1 MKIFNLNIKES
12 IFTCI
17 AIGMI
22 AVGCEKKLDVQ
33 PYQGLPVEKALLTE
47 SDVSGTLVGAYD
59 AASSAAAYGG
69 DMMVLNDLIA
79 NKTNINFRGTFQG
92 LTEAYNASMIANNSF
107 AASTWS
113 AAYNTINVSNNVLE
127 NLEKIVSS
135 TTKKQ
140 SVEGQALFLRASMYF
155 ELLKLYSKAYND
167 GNPAINLGVP
177 LVLTATKAPITGSDS
192 KPRATVKAVYDQVIA
207 DLVKAE
213 SLLPSTNTKFATK
226 WAAAAQLSR
235 VYLVMEN
242 YTAAAA
248 AANRVIAGSGK
259 TLTLQ
264 FKDNWFTYVNF
275 NGVTPNEYV
284 FYIKVNNQDGAN
296 SFNTYYGRSI
306 AAFPGSA
313 GRSDM
318 RILTGHLNIYES
330 SDVRRAFFAIDGSR
344 YTQKHLDRFGD
355 VPVIRLAEMYLTRAE
370 ANFRQK
376 TAVGETPLSDINMI
390 RKRAGLPN
398 LTTVDLSA
406 ILKERAAELAFEGNN
421 LFESQRLK
429 KSLGTSTSPIDW
441 NSPKLIMPIP
451 QREMDVNKEL
461 IQNEAYII
469 K

>member
-22 AVGCEKKLDVQ
+22 AIGCEKKLDVQ
-33 PYQGLPVEKALLTE
+33 PYQSMPVERALLTE

-69 DMMVLNDLIA
+69 DMMVLNDLIG
-79 NKTNINFRGTFQG
+79 NKTNINFRGTFAG
-92 LTEAYNASMIANNSF
+92 LVEAWNTQMIANNSF

-127 NLEKIVSS
+127 NLDKIVSS

-140 SVEGQALFLRASMYF
+140 STEGQALFLRASMYF
-155 ELLKLYSKAYND
+155 ELLKLYAKAYND
-167 GNPAINLGVP
+167 GNPATNLGVP
-177 LVLTATKAPITGSDS
+177 LVLTATKAPIKSSDY

-213 SLLPSTNTKFATK
+213 SLMPSTNTKFATK

-235 VYLVMEN
+235 VYLAMEN

-248 AANRVIAGSGK
+248 AANRVIGGSGK

-284 FYIKVNNQDGAN
+284 FYIKVSNQDGAN
-296 SFNTYYGRSI
+296 SLNTYYGRSI

-318 RILTGHLNIYES
+318 RIQAAHLSIYES
-330 SDVRRAFFAIDGSR
+330 TDVRRAFFVVDGSR

-370 ANFRQK
+370 ANFRQN
-376 TAVGETPLSDINMI
+376 TAVGATPLADVNLI
-390 RKRAGLPN
+390 RKRAGLAD
-398 LTTVDLSA
+398 LTTATLDA
-406 ILKERAAELAFEGNN
+406 ILKERAAELALEGSN

-429 KSLGTSTSPIDW
+429 KSLGNSAVPVAW

-451 QREMDVNKEL
+451 QREMDANKEL
-461 IQNEAYII
+461 VQNEGY
-469 K
+469 

>member
-12 IFTCI
+12 IFACI

-33 PYQGLPVEKALLTE
+33 PYQGLPVERALLTE

-69 DMMVLNDLIA
+69 DMMILNDLIG
-79 NKTNINFRGTFQG
+79 NRININFRGTFQG

-107 AASTWS
+107 ARDTWS

-127 NLEKIVSS
+127 NLDKIVSS

-140 SVEGQALFLRASMYF
+140 SAEGQALFLRASMYF
-155 ELLKLYSKAYND
+155 ELLKLYAKPYND
-167 GNPAINLGVP
+167 GNPASNLGVP
-177 LVLTATKAPITGSDS
+177 LVLTATKAPIKESDYVA
-192 KPRATVKAVYDQVIA
+192 RATVKAVYDLVVA
-207 DLVKAE
+207 DLIKAE
-213 SLLPSTNTKFATK
+213 SLLPSSNTKFATK

-264 FKDNWFTYVNF
+264 FKDNWFTYINF

-284 FYIKVNNQDGAN
+284 FYIKVSNQDGTN

-306 AAFPGSA
+306 GAFPGSA

-318 RILTGHLNIYES
+318 RIQAAHLNIYEAA
-330 SDVRRAFFAIDGSR
+330 DVRRAFFAIDGSR

-370 ANFRQK
+370 ANFRQS
-376 TAVGETPLSDINMI
+376 TTVGATPLADVNLI
-390 RKRAGLPN
+390 RNRAGLAD
-398 LTTVDLSA
+398 LTAVTLDA
-406 ILKERAAELAFEGNN
+406 ILKERAAELALEGNN
-421 LFESQRLK
+421 LFESKRLK
-429 KSLGTSTSPIDW
+429 KSLGTTATPIVW

-451 QREMDVNKEL
+451 QREMDVNKQL
-461 IQNEAYII
+461 VQNEGY
-469 K
+469 

>member
-1 MKIFNLNIKES
+1 MKIFNLNIKDS

-22 AVGCEKKLDVQ
+22 AIGCEKKLDVQ
-33 PYQGLPVEKALLTE
+33 PYQTLSEDKALLTE

-69 DMMVLNDLIA
+69 DMMVLNDLIG
-79 NKTNINFRGTFQG
+79 NKTNINFRGTFQA
-92 LTEAYNASMIANNSF
+92 LTEAYNTSMIANNSF

-113 AAYNTINVSNNVLE
+113 AAYNTINVTNNVLE
-127 NLEKIVSS
+127 NLDKITSS

-140 SVEGQALFLRASMYF
+140 STEGQALFLRASMYF
-155 ELLKLYSKAYND
+155 ELLKLYAKPFTDSTS
-167 GNPAINLGVP
+167 PSINLGVP
-177 LVLTATKAPITGSDS
+177 LVLTATKAPIKSSDY

-207 DLVKAE
+207 DLIKSE
-213 SLLPSTNTKFATK
+213 SLMPSTNTKFATK

-235 VYLVMEN
+235 VYLMMGN
-242 YTAAAA
+242 YTDAAA

-259 TLTLQ
+259 TLTPQ

-296 SFNTYYGRSI
+296 SFNTYYG
-306 AAFPGSA
+306 APLGAFPGSA
-313 GRSDM
+313 GRRDM
-318 RILTGHLNIYES
+318 RIQNTHLNIYETG
-330 SDVRRAFFAIDGSR
+330 DLRRAFFTGTSSSSR
-344 YTQKHLDRFGD
+344 YTLKHLDRFGD

-370 ANFRQK
+370 ANFRQN
-376 TAVGETPLSDINMI
+376 TAVGATPLSDVNLI
-390 RKRAGLPN
+390 RKRAGLAD
-398 LTTVDLSA
+398 LTAVTLNA
-406 ILKERAAELAFEGNN
+406 ILNERAAELALEGNN
-421 LFESQRLK
+421 LFESQRLRK
-429 KSLGTSTSPIDW
+429 NIGTTAW

-461 IQNEAYII
+461 KQNDGY
-469 K
+469 

>member
-1 MKIFNLNIKES
+1 MKIFNLNIKDS
-12 IFTCI
+12 IFACI

-22 AVGCEKKLDVQ
+22 AIGCEKKLDLQ
-33 PYQGLPVEKALLTE
+33 PYQSMPVERALLTE

-59 AASSAAAYGG
+59 AVSSGSAYGG
-69 DMMVLNDLIA
+69 DMMVLNDLIG
-79 NKTNINFRGTFQG
+79 NKTNINFRGTFAG
-92 LTEAYNASMIANNSF
+92 LVEAWNTSMIANNSF

-127 NLEKIVSS
+127 NLDKIVSS

-140 SVEGQALFLRASMYF
+140 STEGQALFLRGSMYF
-155 ELLKLYSKAYND
+155 ELLKLYAKAYND
-167 GNPAINLGVP
+167 GSPTTNLGVP
-177 LVLTATKAPITGSDS
+177 LVLTATKAPITSADY
-192 KPRATVKAVYDQVIA
+192 KARATVKAVYDQVIA

-213 SLLPSTNTKFATK
+213 SLMPSTNTKFATK

-235 VYLVMEN
+235 VYLAMEN

-248 AANRVIAGSGK
+248 AADRVIKGSGK

-284 FYIKVNNQDGAN
+284 FYIKVSNQDGTN
-296 SFNTYYGRSI
+296 SLNTYYGRSI
-306 AAFPGSA
+306 AEFPGSA

-318 RILTGHLNIYES
+318 RIQTAHLSIYES
-330 SDVRRAFFAIDGSR
+330 TDLRRAFFVVDGSR

-370 ANFRQK
+370 ANFRQN
-376 TAVGETPLSDINMI
+376 TAVGATPLADVNLI
-390 RKRAGLPN
+390 RKRAGLAD
-398 LTTVDLSA
+398 LTTVTLDA
-406 ILKERAAELAFEGNN
+406 ILKERAAELALEGNN

-429 KSLGTSTSPIDW
+429 KSLGNSAVPVAW
-441 NSPKLIMPIP
+441 NSPKSILPIP

-461 IQNEAYII
+461 KQNEGY
-469 K
+469 